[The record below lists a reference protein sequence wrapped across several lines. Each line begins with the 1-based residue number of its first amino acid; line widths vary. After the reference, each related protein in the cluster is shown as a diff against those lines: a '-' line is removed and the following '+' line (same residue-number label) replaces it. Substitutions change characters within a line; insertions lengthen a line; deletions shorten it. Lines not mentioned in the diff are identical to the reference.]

1 MPRPVVR
8 ALVATLLLAASAEAQ
23 DPVFHYERSGR
34 LETPRLAG
42 TVADCQA
49 LARASAWVRVTTFG
63 RSPQGREMP
72 LVIVDKDRTFDPAAT
87 RARGKA
93 VVMIQAGIHP
103 GEPEGKEAGLLFLR
117 DLCVRGDVRPPASA
131 GTARRSEPAS
141 QAEPSLLDQ
150 LVFVFIPVF
159 NVDGHERFSAFTRIN
174 QDGPKEAG
182 WRSTA
187 AGLNLNRDYLKAD
200 AAEMRAWLK
209 LYQAWLPDV
218 FVDCHTTDGAD
229 YQYPLTYG
237 EQVGREN
244 SWFYEARLGA
254 WIRDTFLPGF
264 RSGMQKD
271 GVPVTQY
278 VSFRRWH
285 DPRSGLTGGAAGPRY
300 SDGYQT
306 AQNRT
311 GLLLETHM
319 LKPYAVRVE
328 ATRAALR
335 QVSQIAARERS
346 TLLALNRAA
355 DAFTAS
361 PEFRR
366 QPMALAFED
375 DGTSEPVAFE
385 GYEYRSTKSELT
397 GGDWFTYDRSRPV
410 TFEVPRFHSMKVTAS
425 ARVPEAYVV
434 PAEWSE
440 VIARLDAQG
449 IAYQRLAGPRT
460 VKVASYRLQQPAFG
474 RRPRE
479 GRQAVDS
486 VSVEDL
492 EQRRTFPAGSAIVS
506 TSQRSARL
514 IVHLLEPAS
523 PDSLLR
529 WGFFNTIFEQKEYG
543 ESYVLEPLARE
554 MIAKDPGLKA
564 AFERQKAEDAA
575 LAASPEA
582 QLNWF
587 YQRSAWGDPTLNVY
601 PVGKLFDAQLVQ
613 ELLR

>member
-1 MPRPVVR
+1 MPSTAAP
-8 ALVATLLLAASAEAQ
+8 ALVAMLLFAAPAQ
-23 DPVFHYERSGR
+23 AQVPEFHYERSSR

-49 LARASAWVRVTTFG
+49 LAKASPWVRVASFG
-63 RSPQGREMP
+63 RSPQGRELP
-72 LVIVDKDRTFDPAAT
+72 LVIVDRDRAFDPASA

-93 VVMIQAGIHP
+93 VVMIQAAIHP
-103 GEPEGKEAGLLFLR
+103 GEPEGKDAGLLFFR
-117 DLCVRGDVRPPASA
+117 DVCVTKRHAA
-131 GTARRSEPAS
+131 
-141 QAEPSLLDQ
+141 LLDR

-159 NVDGHERFSAFTRIN
+159 NVDGHERFSAYTRIN

-200 AAEMRAWLK
+200 APEMRAWLK

-237 EQVGREN
+237 EEVGKDS
-244 SWFYEARLGA
+244 SWFVEPRLGA
-254 WIRDTFLPGF
+254 WIRDTFLAGF
-264 RSGMQKD
+264 RAGMEQD
-271 GVPVTQY
+271 GIPVTQY

-285 DPRSGLTGGAAGPRY
+285 DPRSGLTAWPASPRY
-300 SDGYQT
+300 SNGYQS

-328 ATRAALR
+328 ATRAAL
-335 QVSQIAARERS
+335 QHVSEIAARERDA
-346 TLLALNRAA
+346 LLKLNREA
-355 DAFTAS
+355 DAFAVS
-361 PEFRR
+361 AAFRQ

-375 DGTSEPVAFE
+375 DGTSEPIQFK
-385 GYEYRSTKSELT
+385 GYEYRSVKSELT
-397 GGDWFTYDRSRPV
+397 GGDWFVYDRSRPV
-410 TFEVPRFHSMKVTAS
+410 TFEVPRFQRMKVTAS

-449 IAYQRLAGPRT
+449 VAYRRLASPRAIS
-460 VKVASYRLQQPAFG
+460 VASYRLQQPAFG

-479 GRQAVDS
+479 GRQPIES
-486 VSVEDL
+486 VSIEDL
-492 EQRRTFPAGSAIVS
+492 REQRTFPAGSAVVP
-506 TSQRSARL
+506 TSQRTARL

-529 WGFFNTIFEQKEYG
+529 WGFFNTVFEQKEYG

-554 MIAKDPGLKA
+554 LLAKDPELKA
-564 AFERQKAEDAA
+564 AFERKKAEDTAFA
-575 LAASPEA
+575 TSPEA

-587 YQRSAWGDPTLNVY
+587 YQRSPWGDSALNVY
-601 PVGKLFDAQLVQ
+601 PVGRLFDPQLVQ

>member
-1 MPRPVVR
+1 MSWKVAMVERSICFVSR
-8 ALVATLLLAASAEAQ
+8 LVMAGLLATVAQ
-23 DPVFHYERSGR
+23 AQTPVFHYERAGG
-34 LETPRLAG
+34 LETPRLAE

-49 LARASAWVRVTTFG
+49 LARASSWVRVTTFG
-63 RSPQGREMP
+63 RSPQGRELP
-72 LVIVDKDRTFDPAAT
+72 LVIVDKDRGFDPASA
-87 RARGKA
+87 RARRKA

-103 GEPEGKEAGLLFLR
+103 GEPEGKDAGLLFLR
-117 DLCVRGDVRPPASA
+117 DVCLKQP
-131 GTARRSEPAS
+131 SES
-141 QAEPSLLDQ
+141 ELLDR

-159 NVDGHERFSAFTRIN
+159 NVDGHERFSAFTRVN
-174 QDGPKEAG
+174 QNGPKEAG

-200 AAEMRAWLK
+200 APEMRAWLK
-209 LYQAWLPDV
+209 LHQAWLPDV

-237 EQVGREN
+237 EEVG
-244 SWFYEARLGA
+244 SDSTWFVEPRLGA

-264 RSGMQKD
+264 RDGMEKA
-271 GVPVTQY
+271 GIPVTQY

-285 DPRSGLTGGAAGPRY
+285 DPRSGLTAWPASPRY
-300 SDGYQT
+300 SHGYQS

-319 LKPYAVRVE
+319 LKPYATRVE

-335 QVSQIAARERS
+335 QVSQIAARERE
-346 TLLALNRAA
+346 TLLRLDREA

-361 PEFRR
+361 AEFRKT
-366 QPMALAFED
+366 PMALAFED
-375 DGTSEPVAFE
+375 DGSSDPVTFK
-385 GYEYRSTKSELT
+385 GYAYGSTKSELT
-397 GGDWFTYDRSRPV
+397 GGEWFTYDRGKPV
-410 TFEVPRFHSMKVTAS
+410 TFEVPRFQRMKVTAS

-434 PAEWSE
+434 PAEWTE
-440 VIARLDAQG
+440 MIARLEAQG
-449 IAYQRLAGPRT
+449 IAYHRLAAPRT
-460 VKVASYRLQQPAFG
+460 LTVASYRLQQAVFG

-479 GRQAVDS
+479 GRQPVET
-486 VSVEDL
+486 VSIEDI
-492 EQRRTFPAGSAIVS
+492 EETRTFAAGSVVVP
-506 TSQRSARL
+506 TSQRTARL

-529 WGFFNTIFEQKEYG
+529 WGFFNTVFEQKEYG

-554 MIAKDPGLKA
+554 MLGKDPGLKA
-564 AFERQKAEDAA
+564 AFERKKAEDAA
-575 LAASPEA
+575 FAASPEA

-587 YQRSAWGDPTLNVY
+587 YQRSPWGDPTLNDY
-601 PVGKLFDAQLVQ
+601 PVGKLFDPKTAR